1 MSSLPQC
8 FAGFTRRGQ
17 TELFSLTLH
26 ADHPAAKP
34 NGSVLYPGVMSQSRD
49 SGQTAAPAAGG
60 DTTRERILAAA
71 LDEFARHGITGARVD
86 RIAKLARTS
95 KERVYAYFR
104 SKDALYA
111 AVAAREYV
119 VIAEATQ
126 VDPTDLPGYAG
137 RLFDYF
143 VARPDHHRLIT
154 WGRLELPGTATGGD
168 DHAQALIARKIDLL
182 RQVQQAG
189 QLDPAWDPAD
199 VLALVNQIATTWAS
213 QPELSEAAA
222 AHAVDPTTAA
232 RRATVVTAVE
242 RLFPRAR

>member
-1 MSSLPQC
+1 MP
-8 FAGFTRRGQ
+8 
-17 TELFSLTLH
+17 
-26 ADHPAAKP
+26 
-34 NGSVLYPGVMSQSRD
+34 QSRD
-49 SGQTAAPAAGG
+49 SGRTAAPAAG
-60 DTTRERILAAA
+60 DTTRERVLTAAME
-71 LDEFARHGITGARVD
+71 EFARHGIAGARVD

-111 AVAAREYV
+111 DVAAREYV

-126 VDPTDLPGYAG
+126 MDPCDLPGYAG

-143 VARPDHHRLIT
+143 VARPDHHRLIA
-154 WGRLELPGTATGGD
+154 WGRLELPGAAAIAD
-168 DHAQALIARKIDLL
+168 DPDQAVIARKIDQL

-199 VLALVNQIATTWAS
+199 VLALVNQIAMTWAS

-232 RRATVVTAVE
+232 RRAAVVTAVE
-242 RLFPRAR
+242 QLFPRAR

>member
-1 MSSLPQC
+1 
-8 FAGFTRRGQ
+8 
-17 TELFSLTLH
+17 
-26 ADHPAAKP
+26 
-34 NGSVLYPGVMSQSRD
+34 MSQSRD

-60 DTTRERILAAA
+60 GDTTRERILTAAME
-71 LDEFARHGITGARVD
+71 EFTRHGIAGARVD
-86 RIAKLARTS
+86 RIAKLAKTS

-111 AVAAREYV
+111 NVATREHV

-126 VDPTDLPGYAG
+126 IDPSDLPGYAG

-143 VARPDHHRLIT
+143 VARPDHYRLIT
-154 WGRLELPGTATGGD
+154 WGRLELPGTEAVAD
-168 DHAQALIARKIDLL
+168 DTAQATIARKIDQL
-182 RQVQQAG
+182 RQAQQAG

-213 QPELSEAAA
+213 QPEHSEAAA
-222 AHAVDPTTAA
+222 AHAVDPTIAA
-232 RRATVVTAVE
+232 RRAAVVTAVE

>member
-1 MSSLPQC
+1 
-8 FAGFTRRGQ
+8 
-17 TELFSLTLH
+17 
-26 ADHPAAKP
+26 
-34 NGSVLYPGVMSQSRD
+34 MSQSRD
-49 SGQTAAPAAGG
+49 SNQSTAAAVG
-60 DTTRERILAAA
+60 DATRERILTAAME
-71 LDEFARHGITGARVD
+71 EFARHGIAGARVD

-104 SKDALYA
+104 GKDALYA
-111 AVAAREYV
+111 DVAAREYV

-126 VDPTDLPGYAG
+126 IDPSDLPGYAG

-154 WGRLELPGTATGGD
+154 WGRLELPGAAAVAD
-168 DHAQALIARKIDLL
+168 DPAQAVIARKIDQL

-189 QLDPAWDPAD
+189 QLDPAWDPVD
-199 VLALVNQIATTWAS
+199 VLALVNQIAMTWAS

-232 RRATVVTAVE
+232 RRAAVVTAVE

>member
-1 MSSLPQC
+1 
-8 FAGFTRRGQ
+8 
-17 TELFSLTLH
+17 
-26 ADHPAAKP
+26 
-34 NGSVLYPGVMSQSRD
+34 MSQSRD
-49 SGQTAAPAAGG
+49 SGQTAAPAAAAGG
-60 DTTRERILAAA
+60 DTTRERILTAAME
-71 LDEFARHGITGARVD
+71 EFARHGIAGARVD
-86 RIAKLARTS
+86 RIAKLAKTS

-104 SKDALYA
+104 GKDALYA
-111 AVAAREYV
+111 DVAAREQV

-126 VDPTDLPGYAG
+126 IDPSDLPGYAG

-143 VARPDHHRLIT
+143 VARPDHHRLLT
-154 WGRLELPGTATGGD
+154 WGRLELPGTAAVAD
-168 DHAQALIARKIDLL
+168 DPTQAVIARKIDQL

-199 VLALVNQIATTWAS
+199 VLALVNQIAMTWAA

-232 RRATVVTAVE
+232 RRAAVVTAVE

>member
-1 MSSLPQC
+1 MP
-8 FAGFTRRGQ
+8 
-17 TELFSLTLH
+17 
-26 ADHPAAKP
+26 
-34 NGSVLYPGVMSQSRD
+34 QSRA
-49 SGQTAAPAAGG
+49 SGPTAAPATAAGG
-60 DTTRERILAAA
+60 DTRERILTAAME
-71 LDEFARHGITGARVD
+71 EFARHGIAGARVD

-104 SKDALYA
+104 GKEALYA

-126 VDPTDLPGYAG
+126 MDPYDLPGYAG

-154 WGRLELPGTATGGD
+154 WGRLELPGTAAVAD
-168 DHAQALIARKIDLL
+168 DPTQAVIARKVGQL
-182 RQVQQAG
+182 REVQQLGHIA
-189 QLDPAWDPAD
+189 PTWDPTD
-199 VLALVNQIATTWAS
+199 VLALVNQIAMTWAA
-213 QPELSEAAA
+213 QPELSRAAS

-232 RRATVVTAVE
+232 RRAAVVTAVE

>member
-1 MSSLPQC
+1 
-8 FAGFTRRGQ
+8 
-17 TELFSLTLH
+17 
-26 ADHPAAKP
+26 
-34 NGSVLYPGVMSQSRD
+34 MSQSRD
-49 SGQTAAPAAGG
+49 SGQTAAPTTGG

-71 LDEFARHGITGARVD
+71 MEEFAGHGIAGARVD
-86 RIAKLARTS
+86 RIAKLAKTS

-126 VDPTDLPGYAG
+126 MDPSDLPGYAG

-154 WGRLELPGTATGGD
+154 WGRLELQGTTAGAD
-168 DHAQALIARKIDLL
+168 DPDQAVITRKIDQL

-199 VLALVNQIATTWAS
+199 VLALVNQIAMTWAS
-213 QPELSEAAA
+213 QPELSKAAA
-222 AHAVDPTTAA
+222 AHAADPTTAA
-232 RRATVVTAVE
+232 RRAAVVTAVE
-242 RLFPRAR
+242 QLFPRAV

>member
-1 MSSLPQC
+1 M
-8 FAGFTRRGQ
+8 
-17 TELFSLTLH
+17 TLRV
-26 ADHPAAKP
+26 DHRNGKP
-34 NGSVLYPGVMSQSRD
+34 NGSVLYPGDMPQSRD
-49 SGQTAAPAAGG
+49 SDQSTAAAAVG
-60 DTTRERILAAA
+60 DATRERILNAAME
-71 LDEFARHGITGARVD
+71 EFARHGIAGARVD

-104 SKDALYA
+104 GKDALYA
-111 AVAAREYV
+111 DVTAREYV

-126 VDPTDLPGYAG
+126 IDPSDLPGYAG

-154 WGRLELPGTATGGD
+154 WGRLELAGAAAGAD
-168 DHAQALIARKIDLL
+168 DPARAAIARKIDQI

-199 VLALVNQIATTWAS
+199 VLALVNQIAMTWAS

-232 RRATVVTAVE
+232 RRTAVVTAVE

>member
-1 MSSLPQC
+1 
-8 FAGFTRRGQ
+8 
-17 TELFSLTLH
+17 
-26 ADHPAAKP
+26 
-34 NGSVLYPGVMSQSRD
+34 MSQSHD
-49 SGQTAAPAAGG
+49 SGQTAAPAAAVGG
-60 DTTRERILAAA
+60 DTTRERILTAAME
-71 LDEFARHGITGARVD
+71 EFARHGIAGARVD

-104 SKDALYA
+104 GKDALYA
-111 AVAAREYV
+111 DVAAREHV

-126 VDPTDLPGYAG
+126 MDPSDLPGYAG

-143 VARPDHHRLIT
+143 VARPDHHRLLT
-154 WGRLELPGTATGGD
+154 WGRLELPGTAAVAD
-168 DHAQALIARKIDLL
+168 DPTQAVIARKIDQL

-199 VLALVNQIATTWAS
+199 ALALVNQIAMTWAS

-232 RRATVVTAVE
+232 RRAAVVTAVE

>member
-1 MSSLPQC
+1 
-8 FAGFTRRGQ
+8 
-17 TELFSLTLH
+17 
-26 ADHPAAKP
+26 
-34 NGSVLYPGVMSQSRD
+34 MSQSRD
-49 SGQTAAPAAGG
+49 SGQTAAPAAAAG
-60 DTTRERILAAA
+60 DTTRERILTAAME
-71 LDEFARHGITGARVD
+71 EFARHGITGARVD

-111 AVAAREYV
+111 DVAAREHV

-126 VDPTDLPGYAG
+126 LDPSDLPGYAG

-154 WGRLELPGTATGGD
+154 WGRLELPGTTAVAD
-168 DHAQALIARKIDLL
+168 DHAQALIARKIDQL

-199 VLALVNQIATTWAS
+199 VLALVNQIATTWAA
-213 QPELSEAAA
+213 QPEHSEAAA

-232 RRATVVTAVE
+232 RRAAVVTAVE

>member
-1 MSSLPQC
+1 MSRS
-8 FAGFTRRGQ
+8 
-17 TELFSLTLH
+17 S
-26 ADHPAAKP
+26 
-34 NGSVLYPGVMSQSRD
+34 D
-49 SGQTAAPAAGG
+49 SGQTGAPAAAVGG
-60 DTTRERILAAA
+60 DTRERILTAAME
-71 LDEFARHGITGARVD
+71 EFARHGIAGARVD

-104 SKDALYA
+104 GKEALYA
-111 AVAAREYV
+111 AVAAREYL

-126 VDPTDLPGYAG
+126 MDPYDLPGYAG

-154 WGRLELPGTATGGD
+154 WGRLELPGAAAVAD
-168 DHAQALIARKIDLL
+168 DPAQAVIARKVDQLC
-182 RQVQQAG
+182 RVQQAG

-199 VLALVNQIATTWAS
+199 VLALVNQIAMTWAA

-232 RRATVVTAVE
+232 RRAAVVTAVE
-242 RLFPRAR
+242 RLFPRAG

>member
-1 MSSLPQC
+1 MP
-8 FAGFTRRGQ
+8 
-17 TELFSLTLH
+17 
-26 ADHPAAKP
+26 
-34 NGSVLYPGVMSQSRD
+34 QSRA
-49 SGQTAAPAAGG
+49 SGPTAAPATAAGG
-60 DTTRERILAAA
+60 DTRERILTAAME
-71 LDEFARHGITGARVD
+71 EFARHGIAGARVD

-104 SKDALYA
+104 GKEALYA

-126 VDPTDLPGYAG
+126 MDPYDLPGYAG

-154 WGRLELPGTATGGD
+154 WGRLELPGTAAVAD
-168 DHAQALIARKIDLL
+168 DPTQAVIARKVGQL
-182 RQVQQAG
+182 REVQQLGHIA
-189 QLDPAWDPAD
+189 PTWDPAD
-199 VLALVNQIATTWAS
+199 VLALVNQIAMTWAA
-213 QPELSEAAA
+213 QPELSRAAS

-232 RRATVVTAVE
+232 RRAAVVTAVE